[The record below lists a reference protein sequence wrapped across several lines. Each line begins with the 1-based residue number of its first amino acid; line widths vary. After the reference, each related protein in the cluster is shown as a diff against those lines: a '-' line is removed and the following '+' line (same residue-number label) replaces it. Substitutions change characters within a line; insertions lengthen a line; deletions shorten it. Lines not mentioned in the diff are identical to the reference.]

1 MYSFENPDIDELN
14 RIEQHD
20 SLIMIQGFEQTLL
33 DSLIVIKNLIAKLS
47 DNSKDTQ
54 KQIEP
59 TKLKPFDPEDN
70 RRQ

>member
-1 MYSFENPDIDELN
+1 MYSFENPDIDVLN

-20 SLIMIQGFEQTLL
+20 TLVMVQGFEQTLL
-33 DSLIVIKNLIAKLS
+33 DALIVIKNLIAKFS
-47 DNSKDTQ
+47 VNSKDTQ

-70 RRQ
+70 SN